1 MHLTF
6 IISCF
11 YVALYEFCGVLS
23 DPLLLN
29 NNTFVLGGGRRQI
42 RKESMCLAANI
53 IGPLLFLGMGY
64 HCVSLFRGA
73 LSHIERL
80 ILEGGRPLTKEGLSY
95 PRI

>member
-29 NNTFVLGGGRRQI
+29 NNTFVWGGGEEGKLERRACVLQQI
-42 RKESMCLAANI
+42 
-53 IGPLLFLGMGY
+53 
-64 HCVSLFRGA
+64 
-73 LSHIERL
+73 
-80 ILEGGRPLTKEGLSY
+80 
-95 PRI
+95 